1 MSTADRTAMSPAE
14 SAYFAEMVERLR
26 QLRRRR
32 GVPNGV
38 SLEDAVALHILS
50 VDEIERARWGQASQ
64 LTLERATT

>member
-1 MSTADRTAMSPAE
+1 MSTADRTVMSPAE

-50 VDEIERARWGQASQ
+50 VDEIEHARWGQTSQ
-64 LTLERATT
+64 LTLEGAIA